1 MNKVAPNTKQS
12 IKLSGLS
19 GYDPKGSALY
29 AVPSNYLSV
38 VNVDYYF
45 PTSVQSGVQ
54 ANRTSNRRPNAVDLL
69 YSTDGQTEYNS
80 SSSDYYNITT

>member
-45 PTSVQSGVQ
+45 PTSV
-54 ANRTSNRRPNAVDLL
+54 
-69 YSTDGQTEYNS
+69 
-80 SSSDYYNITT
+80 